1 MEWRWDGFIIRD
13 GRREF
18 YGRGELGGLER
29 EINSGIYSAPGGC
42 RGFGLGGL
50 GHPLMS

>member
-1 MEWRWDGFIIRD
+1 MEGIHST
-13 GRREF
+13 
-18 YGRGELGGLER
+18 RGEGRSLEDWER

>member
-1 MEWRWDGFIIRD
+1 MEGVIHSFEERRAWR
-13 GRREF
+13 
-18 YGRGELGGLER
+18 LER

-42 RGFGLGGL
+42 RGFGLEGL

>member
-1 MEWRWDGFIIRD
+1 VEKDDG
-13 GRREF
+13 GHST
-18 YGRGELGGLER
+18 RGELGGLES

>member
-1 MEWRWDGFIIRD
+1 MEKGDYSF
-13 GRREF
+13 F
-18 YGRGELGGLER
+18 MHSTRGENGEFWESWLTVGFTVHRG
-29 EINSGIYSAPGGC
+29 Y

>member
-1 MEWRWDGFIIRD
+1 VEKDYGGGFILRE
-13 GRREF
+13 GRTWRI
-18 YGRGELGGLER
+18 GRVKLQWNLQCTGGL
-29 EINSGIYSAPGGC
+29 

>member
-1 MEWRWDGFIIRD
+1 MGDSFYERGRAWRI
-13 GRREF
+13 
-18 YGRGELGGLER
+18 GES
-29 EINSGIYSAPGGC
+29 EIYSGIYSAPGGC